1 MEVQAL
7 RIAEAVRAA
16 RRRHGLDVVV
26 MEETQGWAGYLQRQI
41 DIPVVITLHCPWFM
55 QRGLR
60 GGSTAEADEAR
71 ERREAAALR
80 TAVGITAPSFDVLE
94 ATRTEARLPADVP
107 QAVVRNPMPLPG
119 IEGAGPPD
127 FMDAS
132 GLLFVGRFDRL
143 KGGDTVLA
151 AFEILARKHADA
163 SLTFV
168 GPDRGFDQTNGTTRH
183 IDDALSELAP
193 EIRARIRYLGQRNAA
208 EIEDLRSR
216 HAVTLIASRY
226 ENLNYTM
233 LEAMAHGAA
242 LVATNVGGPAELL
255 RDEETAL
262 LVPPDDPQAMAAA
275 CARLF
280 GNPQLRSSLG
290 RAARDVIRREFLPVV
305 VAAQMS
311 GFLEEVV
318 GRYATRRRS
327 TTR

>member
-1 MEVQAL
+1 
-7 RIAEAVRAA
+7 
-16 RRRHGLDVVV
+16 
-26 MEETQGWAGYLQRQI
+26 
-41 DIPVVITLHCPWFM
+41 
-55 QRGLR
+55 
-60 GGSTAEADEAR
+60 
-71 ERREAAALR
+71 
-80 TAVGITAPSFDVLE
+80 
-94 ATRTEARLPADVP
+94 
-107 QAVVRNPMPLPG
+107 
-119 IEGAGPPD
+119 
-127 FMDAS
+127 
-132 GLLFVGRFDRL
+132 
-143 KGGDTVLA
+143 
-151 AFEILARKHADA
+151 
-163 SLTFV
+163 
-168 GPDRGFDQTNGTTRH
+168 
-183 IDDALSELAP
+183 
-193 EIRARIRYLGQRNAA
+193 
-208 EIEDLRSR
+208 
-216 HAVTLIASRY
+216 
-226 ENLNYTM
+226 M